1 MLKRVLVGG
10 LAISVGFAILVSC
23 NSSTTNTTKPGT
35 GNLIALVGDTPVC
48 NVGSMHFLISGLQLT
63 QQGTTNNVAILNPST
78 NSFKINFGSLRD
90 AETFLSI
97 GTFAQG
103 TYDTGFFQMSLGQLG
118 VFDPTLVPPAPTL
131 VTGSLSNTEPTFT
144 VSPPLVV
151 NPGQLSVVRFDMD
164 MLRSI
169 EVDSNG
175 QITKIIKPV
184 FTATPVTLQPDGT
197 YGRLENLIGFVR
209 SVVPYSPGTSFV
221 GNFSMQ
227 LLTGSLPQG
236 PVVNVNFASTTQMFG
251 VTTTLSDLLTGT
263 VVEVD
268 GYLDRSGNLVADT
281 VEAEGQED
289 PDLNQVALIGPIISI
304 ARDATGN
311 VTQFTQWVQ
320 DQQPDDTFS
329 IPFDSEAVVNIS
341 TSTTAPTTYQY
352 SSRTVN
358 FTSPPLAFDS
368 TSLAVGQQVI
378 VYGPFTPPPPVSG
391 GETQGPVTVAATQ
404 IYLKM
409 QTIQGSFTRLVQAA
423 PDNRTGAFQMAPC
436 CTLLQ
441 GAPIYVLTTGAVTS
455 TTTKLTF
462 QTKFQDV
469 AGLNELTPQS
479 TLLVKGMPFFEPNA
493 TSINGVPIPAGTLVI
508 LASQVHQL

>member
-23 NSSTTNTTKPGT
+23 NSSSTNTTKPGT
-35 GNLIALVGDTPVC
+35 GNLIALIGDTPVC
-48 NVGSMHFLISGLQLT
+48 NVGSVHFLISGLELT

-78 NSFKINFGSLRD
+78 NSFKINFGGLRD

-97 GTFAQG
+97 GTFTQG
-103 TYDTGFFQMSLGQLG
+103 TYDSGDFQMSFGQLG
-118 VFDPTLVPPAPTL
+118 VFDPTLVPPAPAL
-131 VTGSLSNTEPTFT
+131 LTGSLSNTKPTFT

-169 EVDSNG
+169 DVDASG
-175 QITKIIKPV
+175 QITKVIKPV
-184 FTATPVTLQPDGT
+184 FTAAPVNLQPDGT
-197 YGRLENLIGFVR
+197 YGRFDDLMGFVR
-209 SVVPYSPGTSFV
+209 SVVPSSKGTAFV
-221 GNFSMQ
+221 GNFSLQ

-236 PVVNVNFASTTQMFG
+236 PAVTVNFASTTQMFG
-251 VTTTLSDLLTGT
+251 VATTLDGLLTGT

-268 GYLDRSGNLVADT
+268 GYLDKNGNLVADT

-289 PDLNQVALIGPIISI
+289 PDLNQVALIGPIVSI

-311 VTQFTQWVQ
+311 ITQFTQWVQ
-320 DQQPDDTFS
+320 EEQPDDTFA
-329 IPFDSEAVVNIS
+329 IPFDSEAVVNLS
-341 TSTTAPTTYQY
+341 TSTTAPTAYQY

-378 VYGPFTPPPPVSG
+378 VYGPFTPPPPASAG
-391 GETQGPVTVAATQ
+391 QSQGPVTVAATQ

-409 QTIQGSFTRLVQAA
+409 QAIQGSFTGLVQAA
-423 PDNRTGAFQMAPC
+423 PDNRTGAFQFAPC

-441 GAPIYVLTTGAVTS
+441 GPPVYVLTTGAVTS
-455 TTTKLTF
+455 TTTNLTF
-462 QTKFQDV
+462 QTTFQGV
-469 AGLNELTPQS
+469 AGLNELTPHS
-479 TLLVKGMPFFEPNA
+479 TLLVKGLPFFQPNA
-493 TSINGVPIPAGTLVI
+493 ATINGVPIPAGTLVV
-508 LASQVHQL
+508 LASRVHQL